1 VPAAAQDQDIARLQR
16 ALDTADAVL
25 VGAGSGLSTAA
36 GLTYSGERFE
46 TLFADFIAAYGF
58 TDMYT
63 AGFHPF
69 ASLEE
74 RWAYWSR
81 NIWCNRYVATPKNTY
96 STLLTLLE
104 GRDFFILTTN
114 VDHRFQLAG
123 LPKERLFYTQ
133 GDYGLWQCAVPCHP
147 RTYDNHETVRRMILA
162 QGFTIAAD
170 GALVAPERGLLMTV
184 PGELVPHCP
193 VCGEPMTM
201 NLRADDTF
209 VEDTGWHEAA
219 SRYRQ
224 FLQSHSDDRVLF
236 LELGV
241 GANTPVII
249 KYPFWRSTYANPKAV
264 YACVNRGEALAPE
277 QILDRSILIDTDID
291 AVLTALAS
299 TTSQEHRNAE

>member
-1 VPAAAQDQDIARLQR
+1 
-16 ALDTADAVL
+16 
-25 VGAGSGLSTAA
+25 
-36 GLTYSGERFE
+36 
-46 TLFADFIAAYGF
+46 
-58 TDMYT
+58 
-63 AGFHPF
+63 
-69 ASLEE
+69 
-74 RWAYWSR
+74 
-81 NIWCNRYVATPKNTY
+81 
-96 STLLTLLE
+96 
-104 GRDFFILTTN
+104 
-114 VDHRFQLAG
+114 
-123 LPKERLFYTQ
+123 
-133 GDYGLWQCAVPCHP
+133 
-147 RTYDNHETVRRMILA
+147 MILA

-184 PGELVPHCP
+184 PGELVPRCP

-249 KYPFWRSTYANPKAV
+249 KYPFWRSTYASPKAV
-264 YACVNRGEALAPE
+264 YACVNQGDALAPA
-277 QILDRSILIDTDID
+277 QILDRSILIDADID

-299 TTSQEHRNAE
+299 TTS